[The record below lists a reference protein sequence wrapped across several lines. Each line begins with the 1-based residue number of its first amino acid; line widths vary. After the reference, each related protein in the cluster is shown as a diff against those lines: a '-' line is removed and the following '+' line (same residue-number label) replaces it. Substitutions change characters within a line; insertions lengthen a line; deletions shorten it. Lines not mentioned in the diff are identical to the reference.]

1 MIEQIVMEH
10 LNSSLAPVPCYLEM
24 PEVPTGQFV
33 IIEKTGSSITN
44 RITKANFAIQSY
56 ADSLYDAAVLNEQV
70 KAAMD
75 SMLELDTISKVEL
88 NSDYNYTDTALKHY
102 RYQAVFVVTYY

>member
-1 MIEQIVMEH
+1 MIEQRLLEY
-10 LNSSLAPVPCYLEM
+10 LNSSLAVPCYMEM
-24 PEVPTGQFV
+24 PESPTGQFV

-56 ADSLYDAAVLNEQV
+56 ADSLYDAAALNEQV
-70 KAAMD
+70 KEAME

-88 NSDYNYTDTALKHY
+88 NSDYNFTDTNLKAY
-102 RYQAVFVVTYY
+102 RYQAVFVLTYY

>member
-1 MIEQIVMEH
+1 MIEQRLLEY
-10 LNSSLAPVPCYLEM
+10 LNSSLSPVPCYLEM
-24 PEVPTGQFV
+24 PESPTGQFV

-56 ADSLYDAAVLNEQV
+56 ADSLYDAAALNEQV

-75 SMLELDTISKVEL
+75 SMLEMDTISKVEL
-88 NSDYNYTDTALKHY
+88 NSDYNFTDTDLKAY
-102 RYQAVFVVTYY
+102 RYQAVFVLTYY